1 VVRSVVFGVLVGRL
15 AGFGDGG
22 VGRKGVKDL
31 AVLGARRGV
40 LFFLVVVGFGVGF
53 DGLVG

>member
-1 VVRSVVFGVLVGRL
+1 VVRSVVLGVLVGRL

-22 VGRKGVKDL
+22 VGRRGVKDL